1 MANQPDRS
9 AKNLTG
15 DFAEFTD
22 FMKRLIAVPHSEIKA
37 RIEADKAKK
46 KKAKKRKLKA
56 SSASLSPAATTT
68 ETS

>member
-1 MANQPDRS
+1 MPKKPSTS
-9 AKNLTG
+9 AQDVTG
-15 DFAEFTD
+15 DFDEFKS
-22 FMKRLIAVPHSEIKA
+22 FMRRLIAVPHSEIKA
-37 RIEADKAKK
+37 KLDAEKK